1 MSIVYPFE
9 IIYVF
14 IARGNKII
22 LTDYTIYNG
31 NFQQISVSL
40 LDKIKKNKKGK
51 IIYDNDYIFYYDNV
65 NDITYMCLIN
75 KGRSS
80 VSNEVIF
87 TLLNDIK
94 IKFTDK
100 YTLKE
105 IVQAYAFQLSEFN
118 KLIKPIV
125 NFYSDNPS
133 YIKIGIL
140 IDENGNKIEIDEELA
155 DNFYI
160 NDNKIPLIVSKKSEK
175 SNYDIDKM
183 KSSLDEE
190 INLKFQQISQK
201 KLRKK
206 WSQNIFIG
214 CFIFLIIILLY
225 YLLIV

>member
-14 IARGNKII
+14 IAIGNKII

-51 IIYDNDYIFYYDNV
+51 IIYDNDFIFYYDNV

>member
-1 MSIVYPFE
+1 MNIAYPFE

-14 IARGNKII
+14 VARGNKII
-22 LTDYTIYNG
+22 LSDYTIYNG

-51 IIYDNDYIFYYDNV
+51 IIYDNDYIFYYNNV

-125 NFYSDNPS
+125 NFYTDNPS
-133 YIKIGIL
+133 FIKIGIL
-140 IDENGNKIEIDEELA
+140 VDENGHKIEIEEELA
-155 DNFYI
+155 DNFYV
-160 NDNKIPLIVSKKSEK
+160 NDNKIPLIASKQSEK

-201 KLRKK
+201 RLRKK

-225 YLLIV
+225 YLFIV

>member
-51 IIYDNDYIFYYDNV
+51 IIYDNDYIFYYNNV

>member
-51 IIYDNDYIFYYDNV
+51 IIYDNDFIFYYDNV

-105 IVQAYAFQLSEFN
+105 IVQAYAFQLTEFS
-118 KLIKPIV
+118 KLMKPIV
-125 NFYSDNPS
+125 NFYIDNPNFV
-133 YIKIGIL
+133 KIGIL
-140 IDENGNKIEIDEELA
+140 NDSLGHKIEIEEESA
-155 DNFYI
+155 DDIFTNGS
-160 NDNKIPLIVSKKSEK
+160 KVQLIASKSI
-175 SNYDIDKM
+175 SNYLEIEKI
-183 KSSLDEE
+183 KNNLDEE

-201 KLRKK
+201 KFRKK
-206 WSQNIFIG
+206 WSQNIYYALFTALFIL
-214 CFIFLIIILLY
+214 IFY
-225 YLLIV
+225 YLFIA

>member
-51 IIYDNDYIFYYDNV
+51 IIYDNDFIFYYDNV

>member
-1 MSIVYPFE
+1 MNIVYPFE

-14 IARGNKII
+14 VARGNKII
-22 LTDYTIYNG
+22 LSDYTIYNG

-51 IIYDNDYIFYYDNV
+51 IIYDNDYIFYYDNI

-75 KGRSS
+75 KKRSS

-125 NFYSDNPS
+125 NFYTDNPS
-133 YIKIGIL
+133 FIKIGIL
-140 IDENGNKIEIDEELA
+140 LDENGHKIEIEEELA
-155 DNFYI
+155 DNFYV
-160 NDNKIPLIVSKKSEK
+160 NDNKIPLIASKKSEK
-175 SNYDIDKM
+175 SNYDIEKM

-201 KLRKK
+201 RLRKK
-206 WSQNIFIG
+206 WGQNIFIG

-225 YLLIV
+225 YLFIV

>member
-1 MSIVYPFE
+1 MNVDYPFE

-31 NFQQISVSL
+31 NFQQISVNL

-51 IIYDNDYIFYYDNV
+51 IIYDNDYTFYYDNT

>member
-31 NFQQISVSL
+31 NFQQISVNL

-51 IIYDNDYIFYYDNV
+51 IIYDNDYIFYYDNI

-140 IDENGNKIEIDEELA
+140 LDENGHKIEIEEELA

>member
-1 MSIVYPFE
+1 MNIVYPFE

-51 IIYDNDYIFYYDNV
+51 IIYDNDYVFYYDNT

>member
-22 LTDYTIYNG
+22 LTDYTIFNG

-51 IIYDNDYIFYYDNV
+51 IIYDNDFIFYYDNV

-155 DNFYI
+155 DNFYV

>member
-175 SNYDIDKM
+175 SNYDIEKM

-201 KLRKK
+201 RLRKK
-206 WSQNIFIG
+206 WGQNIFIG

-225 YLLIV
+225 YLFIV

>member
-201 KLRKK
+201 KLHKK

>member
-1 MSIVYPFE
+1 MNIVYPFE

-14 IARGNKII
+14 VARGNKII
-22 LTDYTIYNG
+22 LSDYTIYNG

-51 IIYDNDYIFYYDNV
+51 IIYDNDYIFYYDNI

-75 KGRSS
+75 KKRSS

-125 NFYSDNPS
+125 NFYTDNPS
-133 YIKIGIL
+133 FIKIGIL
-140 IDENGNKIEIDEELA
+140 LDENGHKIEIEEELA
-155 DNFYI
+155 DNFYV
-160 NDNKIPLIVSKKSEK
+160 NDNKIPLIASKKSEK
-175 SNYDIDKM
+175 GNYDIEKM

-201 KLRKK
+201 RLRKK
-206 WSQNIFIG
+206 WGQNIFIG

-225 YLLIV
+225 YLFIV

>member
-22 LTDYTIYNG
+22 LTDYTIFNG

-65 NDITYMCLIN
+65 NDITYMCLVN

-155 DNFYI
+155 DNFYV

>member
-31 NFQQISVSL
+31 NFQQISVNL

-51 IIYDNDYIFYYDNV
+51 IIYDNDYTFYYDNT

-201 KLRKK
+201 RLRKK

-225 YLLIV
+225 YLFIV

>member
-1 MSIVYPFE
+1 MNVDYPFE
-9 IIYVF
+9 IIYVLV
-14 IARGNKII
+14 ARGNKII
-22 LTDYTIYNG
+22 LTDYTIYNR
-31 NFQQISVSL
+31 NFQQISVNL

-51 IIYDNDYIFYYDNV
+51 IIYDNDYVFYYDNT

-140 IDENGNKIEIDEELA
+140 TNENGHKINIEEDLA
-155 DNFYI
+155 DNFYV
-160 NDNKIPLIVSKKSEK
+160 NNNKIPLIASKKSEN
-175 SNYDIDKM
+175 STYDIDKM
-183 KSSLDEE
+183 KISLDEE

-201 KLRKK
+201 KFRKK
-206 WSQNIFIG
+206 WSQNIFIA
-214 CFIFLIIILLY
+214 CFIFLMIILLY
-225 YLLIV
+225 YLLIA